1 MGWDDTMKWTSIA
14 RFGLAISMG
23 LALASCSM
31 DKPIQPPKGKTA
43 EELYKQ
49 GTSQLEQKN
58 YKQALENFYK
68 LKYDFPSE
76 AAAVMADLKIA
87 DAHYANKEYTEAIEA
102 YEEVRKTHPASPYI
116 PYVIYMLGMCH
127 YNKSLSV
134 DRDQTE
140 TEKALTEFQYLLTHF
155 SHTPYAYD
163 AHEKAQ
169 ECLKKLSDHEVYV
182 GDFYYKMGKYGAA
195 IQRYEAAIAKYPTV
209 PLAEEVL
216 FRLAEAYQETKQPEK
231 AAKTLKVLLQQYPKG
246 KYASKAQKLLE
257 GELAHVASSGD
268 LPREATPSPPS
279 RAQEEPK
286 RQMEASAPIFL
297 GEKEAPSEP
306 AKIRP
311 EAPRAE
317 EPRKEVELQTG
328 PIAQVSS
335 SAPQWPQGPNMVRE
349 EKREEFERSEDALKD
364 KGDPSQIQDSGRKP
378 EPDRASIPEPSKGSE
393 PVKMEVGLA
402 PAAPEESPS
411 VGGEKKTKDTSSGSA
426 KGEAVGFGELR
437 SDKPINI
444 TADRMDAFQ
453 KENRVI
459 FEGNVVVQQEETF
472 LYAKKIIAD
481 MAPQKEGGG
490 IKKVVALENVRIT
503 QNDRVATCDRAEF
516 DNVTRTIELHGNPKI
531 WQGKDWIDGQK
542 VTVQLDQEK
551 MTVVGTPDKRVSA
564 VLHPKPQRKEDESG
578 QKAEASSAERRKMIA
593 SFAPTEAESKASKG
607 QAKADKP
614 KGKTHEDKGPEPQGH
629 EKGEPP
635 STPSPETPRPQAL
648 AISTKAVAAEEE
660 AARIA
665 AKAPRG
671 QESSSSQVKGGE
683 AKKETKAQEPEPLE
697 RFLEKWRRAW
707 ESKDIESYM
716 SFYSKKF
723 KSGSM
728 DWNGWRNYK
737 ANTFKKTGTIKVVI
751 ESVQSRKVGEK
762 VQVSFVQRYSADKH
776 SDYGIKEL
784 VIVKEEGQW
793 RIVAEGWRPIKEK
806 SS

>member
-1 MGWDDTMKWTSIA
+1 MGWDDTMKSRLIA
-14 RFGLAISMG
+14 RFGLAISIG

-43 EELYKQ
+43 DELYKQ

-87 DAHYANKEYTEAIEA
+87 DAHYANKDYTEAIEA

-116 PYVIYMLGMCH
+116 PYVIYMLGLCH

-209 PLAEEVL
+209 PLAEDAL

-268 LPREATPSPPS
+268 LPTEAAPSPPS
-279 RAQEEPK
+279 KVQEEPK
-286 RQMEASAPIFL
+286 RQIGASAPIL
-297 GEKEAPSEP
+297 SGEKEVAFELPGR
-306 AKIRP
+306 RP
-311 EAPRAE
+311 QATPPE
-317 EPRKEVELQTG
+317 ESKKEDKAQPG
-328 PIAQVSS
+328 PITQVSS
-335 SAPQWPQGPNMVRE
+335 SAPQGPEGPKIAKE
-349 EKREEFERSEDALKD
+349 EKGEEAEKSEEAPKE
-364 KGDPSQIQDSGRKP
+364 KGEVSHARDSGRR
-378 EPDRASIPEPSKGSE
+378 PDSDSLPISEALKGSG
-393 PVKMEVGLA
+393 PVKMETGLA
-402 PAAPEESPS
+402 LAAQEESPS
-411 VGGEKKTKDTSSGSA
+411 AGGEKKKKDTSSGSA
-426 KGEAVGFGELR
+426 KGETVGFGELR

-490 IKKVVALENVRIT
+490 IKKVVALENVKIT

-551 MTVVGTPDKRVSA
+551 MTVVGTADKRVSA
-564 VLHPKPQRKEDESG
+564 VLHPKPQKKEDESG
-578 QKAEASSAERRKMIA
+578 QKAEASSSERRKMIA
-593 SFAPTEAESKASKG
+593 SFAPAEGGPKAFEG
-607 QAKADKP
+607 EPKAAQP
-614 KGKTHEDKGPEPQGH
+614 KGKSPR
-629 EKGEPP
+629 EKSLE
-635 STPSPETPRPQAL
+635 SEEHKKSETPSSSPPEATKPQAL
-648 AISTKAVAAEEE
+648 AISTKAVAVEEE

-671 QESSSSQVKGGE
+671 QESSSSQVKGE
-683 AKKETKAQEPEPLE
+683 EPKRDSKAQEPEPLE

-707 ESKDIESYM
+707 ESKDIDSYM

-728 DWNGWRNYK
+728 DWNGWRTYK
-737 ANTFKKTGTIKVVI
+737 ANTFKKTGTIKVTI
-751 ESVQSRKVGEK
+751 DSVQSRKVGDK

-776 SDYGIKEL
+776 SDYGVKEL
-784 VIVKEEGQW
+784 VIVREEGQW
-793 RIVAEGWRPIKEK
+793 RIVAEGWRPLKEK

>member
-1 MGWDDTMKWTSIA
+1 
-14 RFGLAISMG
+14 
-23 LALASCSM
+23 
-31 DKPIQPPKGKTA
+31 
-43 EELYKQ
+43 
-49 GTSQLEQKN
+49 
-58 YKQALENFYK
+58 
-68 LKYDFPSE
+68 
-76 AAAVMADLKIA
+76 
-87 DAHYANKEYTEAIEA
+87 
-102 YEEVRKTHPASPYI
+102 
-116 PYVIYMLGMCH
+116 
-127 YNKSLSV
+127 
-134 DRDQTE
+134 
-140 TEKALTEFQYLLTHF
+140 
-155 SHTPYAYD
+155 
-163 AHEKAQ
+163 
-169 ECLKKLSDHEVYV
+169 
-182 GDFYYKMGKYGAA
+182 
-195 IQRYEAAIAKYPTV
+195 
-209 PLAEEVL
+209 
-216 FRLAEAYQETKQPEK
+216 
-231 AAKTLKVLLQQYPKG
+231 
-246 KYASKAQKLLE
+246 
-257 GELAHVASSGD
+257 
-268 LPREATPSPPS
+268 
-279 RAQEEPK
+279 
-286 RQMEASAPIFL
+286 
-297 GEKEAPSEP
+297 
-306 AKIRP
+306 
-311 EAPRAE
+311 
-317 EPRKEVELQTG
+317 
-328 PIAQVSS
+328 
-335 SAPQWPQGPNMVRE
+335 
-349 EKREEFERSEDALKD
+349 
-364 KGDPSQIQDSGRKP
+364 
-378 EPDRASIPEPSKGSE
+378 
-393 PVKMEVGLA
+393 
-402 PAAPEESPS
+402 
-411 VGGEKKTKDTSSGSA
+411 
-426 KGEAVGFGELR
+426 VGFGELR

>member
-1 MGWDDTMKWTSIA
+1 MKWALVA
-14 RFGLAISMG
+14 RLGLAISVG

-163 AHEKAQ
+163 AYEKAQ
-169 ECLKKLSDHEVYV
+169 ECMKKLSDHEVYV
-182 GDFYYKMGKYGAA
+182 GDFYYRMGKYGAA

-216 FRLAEAYQETKQPEK
+216 FRLAEAYQETKQHEK

-246 KYASKAQKLLE
+246 KYVSKAQKLLE
-257 GELAHVASSGD
+257 GELAHVASSGE
-268 LPREATPSPPS
+268 LPREAAPSPLPK
-279 RAQEEPK
+279 AQEEPK
-286 RQMEASAPIFL
+286 RQTEPSTPIILGGKEVASQLPQR
-297 GEKEAPSEP
+297 
-306 AKIRP
+306 RP
-311 EAPRAE
+311 EAPPQQVTKREDKAQ
-317 EPRKEVELQTG
+317 PG
-328 PIAQVSS
+328 PIAQLPS
-335 SAPQWPQGPNMVRE
+335 SAPQRSQGPNIVVEERRE
-349 EKREEFERSEDALKD
+349 EVQRSEEAVED
-364 KGDPSQIQDSGRKP
+364 KGEPSQSQDSGRR
-378 EPDRASIPEPSKGSE
+378 PDSGRAPIPEAVKASE
-393 PVKMEVGLA
+393 PVKVEVGLA
-402 PAAPEESPS
+402 LAAPEESPLP
-411 VGGEKKTKDTSSGSA
+411 GGEKRTKDTSSGST

-472 LYAKKIIAD
+472 LYARKIIAD

-564 VLHPKPQRKEDESG
+564 VLHPKAQKKEDESR
-578 QKAEASSAERRKMIA
+578 QKPEASSPERRKMIA
-593 SFAPTEAESKASKG
+593 SFAPTEAEPMTSKG
-607 QAKADKP
+607 QPKAVQP
-614 KGKTHEDKGPEPQGH
+614 KGKSPEEKSAEPQGH
-629 EKGEPP
+629 EEHRKGE
-635 STPSPETPRPQAL
+635 TPSSSPPETPSPQAL
-648 AISTKAVAAEEE
+648 AISTKAVAVEEE

-671 QESSSSQVKGGE
+671 QESFSSQVKGE
-683 AKKETKAQEPEPLE
+683 QIKRQTKAQEPEPLE

-707 ESKDIESYM
+707 ESKDIDSYM

-737 ANTFKKTGTIKVVI
+737 ANIFKKTSTIRVVI

-762 VQVSFVQRYSADKH
+762 LRVSFVQRYSAGRH
-776 SDYGIKEL
+776 SDYGVKEL

-793 RIVAEGWRPIKEK
+793 RIVAEGWRPLKEK

>member
-1 MGWDDTMKWTSIA
+1 MRWTLIG
-14 RFGLAISMG
+14 RFGLGIIVG
-23 LALASCSM
+23 CALVSCSW
-31 DKPIQPPKGKTA
+31 DKPIQPPRGKTA

-58 YKQALENFYK
+58 YKQALENFYR

-127 YNKSLSV
+127 YNKSLGV

-182 GDFYYKMGKYGAA
+182 GDFYYKMGKYVAA
-195 IQRYEAAIAKYPTV
+195 VQRYEAAIAKYPTV
-209 PLAEEVL
+209 PLAEDVL
-216 FRLAEAYQETKQPEK
+216 LRMAEAYKEIKQPEK

-257 GELAHVASSGD
+257 GELAEVASRVD
-268 LPREATPSPPS
+268 LPKEIAAADQPKIGQQLEARQESSSQSPVFVK
-279 RAQEEPK
+279 EPV
-286 RQMEASAPIFL
+286 QVTF
-297 GEKEAPSEP
+297 EKEQKKDEV
-306 AKIRP
+306 K
-311 EAPRAE
+311 
-317 EPRKEVELQTG
+317 KEVSKES
-328 PIAQVSS
+328 VSKEPGMEES
-335 SAPQWPQGPNMVRE
+335 RGKPNIKDTSFPKHVKQG
-349 EKREEFERSEDALKD
+349 
-364 KGDPSQIQDSGRKP
+364 
-378 EPDRASIPEPSKGSE
+378 EPSKI
-393 PVKMEVGLA
+393 EVGFA
-402 PAAPEESPS
+402 QAAIEESVSEASKDGTTNPTS
-411 VGGEKKTKDTSSGSA
+411 VSA
-426 KGEAVGFGELR
+426 KEQGVGFGELR

-453 KENRVI
+453 KDNRII
-459 FEGNVVVQQEETF
+459 FEGNVVVQQEETY
-472 LYAKKIIAD
+472 LYAKKIVAD

-503 QNDRVATCDRAEF
+503 QNDRVATCERAEF
-516 DNVTRTIELHGNPKI
+516 DNITRTIELHGNPKI
-531 WQGKDWIDGQK
+531 WQGKDWIDGQR

-564 VLHPKPQRKEDESG
+564 VLHPKPQKKEDESSK
-578 QKAEASSAERRKMIA
+578 KAEASPSERKKM
-593 SFAPTEAESKASKG
+593 SVPFAPAREELEASKG
-607 QAKADKP
+607 TPVSEPSEGGTQEAKKE
-614 KGKTHEDKGPEPQGH
+614 GS
-629 EKGEPP
+629 GEP
-635 STPSPETPRPQAL
+635 SKGQEQLALKEESPKPQAL
-648 AISTKAVAAEEE
+648 ALSTKAVQAEEQ

-665 AKAPRG
+665 ARGPKG
-671 QESSSSQVKGGE
+671 QESSSFE
-683 AKKETKAQEPEPLE
+683 AKGKEIKRESKPQESEPVE
-697 RFLEKWRRAW
+697 RFLERWKKAW

-723 KSGSM
+723 RSGSM
-728 DWNGWRNYK
+728 DWSGWKDYK
-737 ANTFKKTGTIKVVI
+737 AKTFRRTGTIKVLI
-751 ESVQSRKVGEK
+751 ESVRSKKTGGK
-762 VQVSFVQRYSADKH
+762 LQVSFLQRYTADNH

-784 VIVKEEGQW
+784 IIIQEQGEW
-793 RIVAEGWRPIKEK
+793 RIVSEGWRPIKEK
-806 SS
+806 S